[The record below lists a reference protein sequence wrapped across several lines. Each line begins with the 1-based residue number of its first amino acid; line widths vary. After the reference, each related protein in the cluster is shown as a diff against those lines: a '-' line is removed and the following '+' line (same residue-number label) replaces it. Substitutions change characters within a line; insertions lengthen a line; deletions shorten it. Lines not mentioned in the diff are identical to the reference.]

1 MTSQRST
8 VVELAAHPPRA
19 ARPARVESQPVTL
32 RRSVTSE
39 SIKFRTLR
47 SSWVVLGAA
56 VVAMVIFGLIIAYN
70 TRHLNHGLDP
80 ADIAPSGT
88 LQGYYLAQLLIG
100 ALGVLF
106 VSGEY
111 STGMIR
117 TTLSA
122 VPKRIPVLWAKLIVF
137 VSITAVAM
145 IVASLVAFLAGQGLL
160 SAYRPAFSLGD
171 PGVIRVVIG
180 TGVYLTFIGMIG
192 ASLGWIMR
200 STPGGLV
207 AFVALILVLPVLF
220 GDALGHWGKHVAEFL
235 PSTAGAAFSNSIPEA
250 PSLSPWVGL
259 LVMAVWVV
267 IGISVALVLLRR
279 RDA

>member
-1 MTSQRST
+1 
-8 VVELAAHPPRA
+8 
-19 ARPARVESQPVTL
+19 
-32 RRSVTSE
+32 
-39 SIKFRTLR
+39 
-47 SSWVVLGAA
+47 
-56 VVAMVIFGLIIAYN
+56 
-70 TRHLNHGLDP
+70 
-80 ADIAPSGT
+80 
-88 LQGYYLAQLLIG
+88 
-100 ALGVLF
+100 
-106 VSGEY
+106 
-111 STGMIR
+111 MIR
-117 TTLSA
+117 STLSA

-137 VSITAVAM
+137 VSIIVVAM
-145 IVASLVAFLAGQGLL
+145 TVVSFVAFFAGQGLL

-171 PGVIRVVIG
+171 PGVLRVVIG

-235 PSTAGAAFSNSIPEA
+235 PSMAGASFSSSIPEA

-259 LVMAVWVV
+259 SVMAVWVV
-267 IGISVALVLLRR
+267 IGLSVALVLLRR